1 LLALDQ
7 SLFSYLPVRVV
18 TAVPLAYEFTDSTNA
33 LWLIGT
39 DEPRVLFLKLLARDT
54 TPFWQV
60 MDALFDVRPRD
71 QYGHYADLYER
82 IALMTPLSIPNLRY
96 CSSQTADHAA
106 YVLTD
111 MLFGEPIHAE
121 QVTENMVIRLAQHL
135 VALHRN
141 AQSTWGSLLNGQG
154 AASDWAFAVRE
165 TLSYV
170 FPNDDSIR
178 GFNHFP
184 SVFVPMMPDLR
195 WDQFLVSNGQLS
207 ALVDLDAFVFAPIE
221 LDFVL
226 LEYLMSGEQLAIWL
240 DAYER
245 AGGVLPDIGAV
256 REVYR
261 KLLFA
266 MNVLGENDLSCWLA
280 CPSYFDLLVK

>member
-1 LLALDQ
+1 MLASDQ

-18 TAVPLAYEFTDSTNA
+18 TAVPLAYEFADSTNA

-54 TPFWQV
+54 SPFWQL
-60 MDALFDVRPRD
+60 MDALFNVRPRE
-71 QYGHYADLYER
+71 QYGHYADLYDR
-82 IALMTPLSIPNLRY
+82 IALMTPLSLPSLRY
-96 CSSQTADHAA
+96 CSSQTAEHAA

-111 MLFGEPIHAE
+111 MLFVE
-121 QVTENMVIRLAQHL
+121 QVSAGIVINLAYHL
-135 VALHRN
+135 AALHRY
-141 AQSTWGSLLNGQG
+141 AQSTWGCFLDGKRT
-154 AASDWAFAVRE
+154 ASDWAFAVRE

-170 FPNDDSIR
+170 FPNDDAIL
-178 GFNHFP
+178 GFNHCP
-184 SVFVPMMPDLR
+184 SCFVPMMPDLR

-226 LEYLMSGEQLAIWL
+226 LEYLMSGEQLVIWVEG
-240 DAYER
+240 YKR
-245 AGGVLPDIGAV
+245 AGGVIRDIGAV

-266 MNVLGENDLSCWLA
+266 MNVLGEDDLICWLA
-280 CPSYFDLLVK
+280 RPCYFD